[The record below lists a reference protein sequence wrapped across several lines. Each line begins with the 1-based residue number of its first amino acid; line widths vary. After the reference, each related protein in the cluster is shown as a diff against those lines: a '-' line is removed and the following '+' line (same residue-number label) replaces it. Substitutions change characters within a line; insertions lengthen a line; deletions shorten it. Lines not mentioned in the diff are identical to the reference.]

1 MFMTIKKSASAAVLS
16 LSIALAAIT
25 LPATPARANG
35 EEIAGILAGL
45 AALYVIG
52 RAIEQRN
59 DNNDRPRAS
68 SHQSGGHVAP
78 QQPRPHARV
87 APAQCFRDF
96 GAVRGY
102 LMRCMQNRVARP
114 GLLPQDCLVQI
125 NTDRG
130 PRNLY
135 TGRCLHRNGWVRE
148 AGFRP

>member
-1 MFMTIKKSASAAVLS
+1 MFRTMTKSFSAAALS
-16 LSIALAAIT
+16 LSLVLGAVA
-25 LPATPARANG
+25 LPATPARANNA
-35 EEIAGILAGL
+35 EDIAGILAGL

-52 RAIEQRN
+52 RAIEQAGDDDRN
-59 DNNDRPRAS
+59 QTAHRP
-68 SHQSGGHVAP
+68 AP
-78 QQPRPHARV
+78 QPAQNLRT

-102 LMRCMQNRVARP
+102 LARCMQNRVARP
-114 GLLPQDCLVQI
+114 ALLPTACLVRV

-135 TGRCLHRNGWVRE
+135 TGRCLRQNGWIRE